1 MPPKPKTKLF
11 PSVRVT
17 EELYAKTAELA
28 DQSGEY
34 LSEYIR
40 KAAEERNAQ
49 YVRIKANPEDW
60 KYITGHVGEKN
71 EIIKKTLEEMKPEI
85 EASVQNEMTKR
96 GIPKIT

>member
-17 EELYAKTAELA
+17 DELYAKTVELA

-40 KAAEERNAQ
+40 RAVEQRNLQIRFKAR
-49 YVRIKANPEDW
+49 PEDW
-60 KYITGHVGEKN
+60 KFITGHVEETLK
-71 EIIKKTLEEMKPEI
+71 EIKPEI
-85 EASVQNEMTKR
+85 EASVHEEMTKR
-96 GIPKIT
+96 GITKIT